1 MTKKEAAAPICLK
14 KSDLV
19 KVGEEMNELLACDP
33 PINTSLPATL
43 LEKEIVESAALVDPA
58 DPFTESTWKIL
69 GQLAN
74 VFPGA
79 TTLEDNGEDLDPEE
93 DEGDEGDL
101 DQGNQEDQEGEE
113 DRDQGDEEDPE
124 PPVQPAKKEKPAPAA
139 KKEATE
145 PKKPAVRKTLWVP
158 GTELK
163 VVRAGSKLAAA
174 LDIMKAKKFKGC
186 RLEDFESLGWNLALA
201 KAYICYDINKLGYGS
216 RFYEDGSFDLILPD
230 GCSMPAHKEK

>member
-1 MTKKEAAAPICLK
+1 MAKKEAAAPVRLK

-19 KVGEEMNELLACDP
+19 KVGEEMNEILACDP
-33 PINTSLPATL
+33 PINTSLTATL

-79 TTLEDNGEDLDPEE
+79 TTLEDDGEDLDPEE
-93 DEGDEGDL
+93 YDEVG
-101 DQGNQEDQEGEE
+101 GEE
-113 DRDQGDEEDPE
+113 APVIEDPE

-145 PKKPAVRKTLWVP
+145 PKKPAVRKTLWAP

-174 LDIMKAKKFKGC
+174 LDIMKAKKFKKC

-216 RFYEDGSFDLILPD
+216 RFHEDGSFDLVLPD